1 MKLLTP
7 NELEYV
13 REQGAQGRRQLAE
26 TFQLSKS
33 YHITLTKESLLF
45 KRGSFL
51 FLLLK

>member
-13 REQGAQGRRQLAE
+13 REHGAQGRRQLAE

-33 YHITLTKESLLF
+33 YHITMTKRESLI
-45 KRGSFL
+45 
-51 FLLLK
+51 